1 MFDVTNVS
9 LQRKN
14 KEDTEDIMRKQIL
27 FTEIGK
33 AKLQETDLPAVKEND
48 AAVKTEYTVIS
59 GGTERACL
67 LGMNNTSQ
75 KFPMSLGYRGV
86 GRIMLSTRRAKIL
99 RKMSKESQKAKR

>member
-1 MFDVTNVS
+1 
-9 LQRKN
+9 
-14 KEDTEDIMRKQIL
+14 MRKQIL

-33 AKLQETDLPAVKEND
+33 AELQETDLPAVKEND

-59 GGTERACL
+59 GGAERACL

-99 RKMSKESQKAKR
+99 RKMSKESQKAKG

>member
-1 MFDVTNVS
+1 
-9 LQRKN
+9 
-14 KEDTEDIMRKQIL
+14 MRKQIL

-33 AKLQETDLPAVKEND
+33 AELQETDLPAVKEND

-75 KFPMSLGYRGV
+75 KFPMSLGYCGV
-86 GRIMLSTRRAKIL
+86 ERIMPSTRHAKIL
-99 RKMSKESQKAKR
+99 RKMSKESQKAKG